1 MPADD
6 QHTDLGDDLY
16 DSDLSYTNDS
26 SDPAHRDNHTQNL
39 AANTGP
45 TSAEHAPPLPDT
57 CQPHDSDTT
66 SFQGVSRSLPII
78 TGRESRS
85 SMPPAAAAVT
95 AAATVDPD
103 PLVNLPAGSNSTAIT
118 GNHAAAVPV
127 KHGRGRGRG
136 RTKK

>member
-6 QHTDLGDDLY
+6 QHTDLGNDLY
-16 DSDLSYTNDS
+16 DSDLSYTNDL

-45 TSAEHAPPLPDT
+45 TPAEHAPPLPDM
-57 CQPHDSDTT
+57 CWPHDSDTT
-66 SFQGVSRSLPII
+66 SIQGVSRNLPNI

-85 SMPPAAAAVT
+85 STPPAAAAVT

-103 PLVNLPAGSNSTAIT
+103 PLVNLPAGSNSTES
-118 GNHAAAVPV
+118 NHAAAVPV
-127 KHGRGRGRG
+127 KHGHEQGRGRA
-136 RTKK
+136 KK